1 MSKQLE
7 FFYKKVSDLIPY
19 VNNARTHSDE
29 QVIKLASSIK
39 EYGFIA
45 PIVISEDGGVLAG
58 HGRLLAAKKLGIDEV
73 PCVVESH
80 LTEIQKKGYIL
91 ADNRLSLDAGWDDDL
106 LKIELQTLKD
116 NDVDLALTGFDEEEI
131 NNLLGMNDNV
141 VESIKKDDP
150 VEIDEDVE
158 PTTKLGDLILLG
170 EHRLICGDCTDQNV
184 VNRLFGDDKPNL
196 MVTDPPYGVNY
207 DPKTLGRPYSENRSG
222 KVYNDDRADWQE
234 AYALFPGNV
243 AYVWHSALHSDVVYD
258 GLRSCGFTIN
268 SLIVWN
274 KSQFFLGC
282 SDYHWKHEPCV
293 YATRGKHN
301 WHGDRTQT
309 TVWDIPNIRNLDE
322 GEWGHG
328 TQKPIECMKRPMENN
343 SEPGEY
349 VYDPFCGSGTT
360 IIAAERTGRKCLA
373 CELNPIYCDAI
384 IKRWE
389 SETGRNAIIQD

>member
-58 HGRLLAAKKLGIDEV
+58 HGRLLAAKKLGIEEV

-91 ADNRLSLDAGWDDDL
+91 ADNRLSLDAGWDDEL

-141 VESIKKDDP
+141 VESTTKEDDP
-150 VEIDEDVE
+150 VKIDKDVE
-158 PTTKLGDLILLG
+158 PTTKLGDLIILG
-170 EHRLICGDCTDQNV
+170 EHRLICGDCTDKIV

-196 MVTDPPYGVNY
+196 MVTDPPYGTNY
-207 DPKTLGRPYSENRSG
+207 EPRETGGRTG
-222 KVYNDDRADWQE
+222 KVLNDDRDDWTD
-234 AYALFPGNV
+234 AYKLFPGTI
-243 AYVWHSALHSDVVYD
+243 AYIWHADLHSDVIFAN
-258 GLRSCGFTIN
+258 LRSCGFTIN
-268 SLIVWN
+268 SLIIWN
-274 KSQFFLGC
+274 KSQSVLGRG
-282 SDYHWKHEPCV
+282 DYHWKHEPCV
-293 YATRGKHN
+293 YATKGPHN
-301 WHGDRTQT
+301 WQGGRNQT
-309 TVWDIPNIRNLDE
+309 TIWDIPVIRSLDE

-328 TQKPIECMKRPMENN
+328 TQKPIECMKRPIENN
-343 SEPGEY
+343 TVPGEY

-389 SETGRNAIIQD
+389 AETGRKAIIQE

>member
-1 MSKQLE
+1 MGKQLE

-19 VNNARTHSDE
+19 VNNARTHSDD
-29 QVIKLASSIK
+29 QVVQLASSIK

-58 HGRLLAAKKLGIDEV
+58 HGRLLAAKKLGIEEV

-91 ADNRLSLDAGWDDDL
+91 ADNRLSLDAGWDDEL

-141 VESIKKDDP
+141 VESTTKEDDP
-150 VEIDEDVE
+150 VKIDKDVE
-158 PTTKLGDLILLG
+158 PTTKLGDLIILG
-170 EHRLICGDCTDQNV
+170 EHRLICGDCTDENV

-196 MVTDPPYGVNY
+196 MVTDPPYGINY
-207 DPKTLGRPYSENRSG
+207 DPSNVPGTSKDRQGL
-222 KVYNDDRADWQE
+222 VMNDDRADWE
-234 AYALFPGNV
+234 DAYKLFKGDIC
-243 AYVWHSALHSDVVYD
+243 YVWHADGKADVVMN
-258 GLRSCGFTIN
+258 GLKNCGFKFK
-268 SLIVWN
+268 SLIIWN
-274 KSQFFLGC
+274 KNNHLLSRL
-282 SDYHWKHEPCV
+282 DYHPKHESCF
-293 YATRGKHN
+293 YMTRGYSK
-301 WHGDRTQT
+301 WQGGRCQCD
-309 TVWDIPNIRNLDE
+309 VWDIPLIYHLKE

-328 TQKPIECMKRPMENN
+328 TQKPIECMKRPIENN
-343 SEPGEY
+343 TVLGEY

-373 CELNPIYCDAI
+373 CELSPIYCDAI

-389 SETGRNAIIQD
+389 SETGRKAILQE

>member
-19 VNNARTHSDE
+19 VNNARTHSDD

-58 HGRLLAAKKLGIDEV
+58 HGRLLAAKRLGIEEV

-91 ADNRLSLDAGWDDDL
+91 ADNRLSLDAGWDDEL

-141 VESIKKDDP
+141 VESTTKHDDP
-150 VEIDEDVE
+150 VKIDKDVE
-158 PTTKLGDLILLG
+158 PTTKLGDLIILG

-207 DPKTLGRPYSENRSG
+207 EPRETGGRMG
-222 KVYNDDRADWQE
+222 KVLNDDKDDWTD
-234 AYALFPGNV
+234 AYKLFPGTI
-243 AYVWHSALHSDVVYD
+243 AYIWHPDIHSDVFFAN
-258 GLRSCGFTIN
+258 LRSCGFTIN
-268 SLIVWN
+268 SIIIWN
-274 KSQFFLGC
+274 KSQFVFGMG
-282 SDYHWKHEPCV
+282 DYHWKHESCV
-293 YATRGKHN
+293 YATKGPHN
-301 WHGDRTQT
+301 WQGGRNQT
-309 TVWDIPNIRNLDE
+309 TVWDIPVIRALDE

-328 TQKPIECMKRPMENN
+328 TQKPIECMKRPIENN
-343 SEPGEY
+343 TVLGEY

-389 SETGRNAIIQD
+389 AEAGRKAILQE

>member
-58 HGRLLAAKKLGIDEV
+58 HGRLLAAKKLGIEEV

-91 ADNRLSLDAGWDDDL
+91 ADNRLSLDAGWDDEL

-170 EHRLICGDCTDQNV
+170 EHRLICGDCTDENV
-184 VNRLFGDDKPNL
+184 VNRLLGDNKPNL
-196 MVTDPPYGVNY
+196 MVTDPPYGINY
-207 DPKTLGRPYSENRSG
+207 EPNKAGGRTG
-222 KVYNDDRADWQE
+222 KVLNDDRYDWTD
-234 AYALFPGNV
+234 AYKLFPGTI
-243 AYVWHSALHSDVVYD
+243 AYIWHADLHSDVIFAN
-258 GLRSCGFTIN
+258 LRFCGFTIN
-268 SLIVWN
+268 SLIIWN
-274 KSQFFLGC
+274 KSQFVFGRG
-282 SDYHWKHEPCV
+282 DYHWKHEPCV
-293 YATRGKHN
+293 YATKGPHN
-301 WHGDRTQT
+301 WHGGRNQT
-309 TVWDIPNIRNLDE
+309 TIWDIPVVRSLDE

-328 TQKPIECMKRPMENN
+328 TQKPIECMKRPIENN
-343 SEPGEY
+343 TVPGEY

-389 SETGRNAIIQD
+389 AETGRKAILQE